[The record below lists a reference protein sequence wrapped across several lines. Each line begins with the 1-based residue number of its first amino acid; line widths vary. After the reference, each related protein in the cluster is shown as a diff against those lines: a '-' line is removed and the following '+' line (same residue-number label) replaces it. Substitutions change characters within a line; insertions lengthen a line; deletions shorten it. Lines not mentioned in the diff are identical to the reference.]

1 MKDLTKGFPAKVII
15 LFAIPLMIGNIAQQ
29 LYNITDSKIV
39 SMYVSSKSLAAVGAT
54 AVITN
59 LIIGLMNGLTQGFG
73 IVISQYFGSKEMKKL
88 RRFVFGIFVLTTI
101 LSLTLMAIGLAS
113 VTPLLRALGT
123 PSDIMDESV
132 TYLNIILIGVVFT
145 AFYNMSANL
154 LRAVG
159 DSKRPL
165 YCLFISVVVNIALDL
180 LFIRGF
186 HWGIKGAACA
196 TIISQCLCAILC
208 TSILFIKA
216 KSIIPKKGEFDLKA
230 FEYRKLMTFGLAMG
244 MMACIVNIGT
254 VILQTAINS
263 LGTTTL
269 VAHTSARRVVD
280 ILMIMVYTTGFAMTT
295 YVSQNYGARKMDR
308 IRQGIIHAVI
318 IDTIISTAILIFTF
332 TIGSSIVGWI
342 ASSQDPQILQNG
354 ELYLKVSVAF
364 FYVLGPLFIFRGS
377 LQGMGAKTTPLV
389 TSVLEMII
397 KILSVKFLVP
407 RIGYLGVA
415 LTEPISW
422 VAMTAVLII
431 GVIMALKN
439 NQSQNSF

>member
-216 KSIIPKKGEFDLKA
+216 KAIIPKKGEFDLKA

-295 YVSQNYGARKMDR
+295 YVSQNYGARKIDR

-332 TIGSSIVGWI
+332 TIGGSIVGWI

-354 ELYLKVSVAF
+354 ELYLKVSVTF

-431 GVIMALKN
+431 GVVMALKN

>member
-1 MKDLTKGFPAKVII
+1 M
-15 LFAIPLMIGNIAQQ
+15 
-29 LYNITDSKIV
+29 
-39 SMYVSSKSLAAVGAT
+39 
-54 AVITN
+54 
-59 LIIGLMNGLTQGFG
+59 
-73 IVISQYFGSKEMKKL
+73 
-88 RRFVFGIFVLTTI
+88 
-101 LSLTLMAIGLAS
+101 
-113 VTPLLRALGT
+113 
-123 PSDIMDESV
+123 
-132 TYLNIILIGVVFT
+132 
-145 AFYNMSANL
+145 
-154 LRAVG
+154 
-159 DSKRPL
+159 
-165 YCLFISVVVNIALDL
+165 
-180 LFIRGF
+180 
-186 HWGIKGAACA
+186 
-196 TIISQCLCAILC
+196 
-208 TSILFIKA
+208 
-216 KSIIPKKGEFDLKA
+216 KA

-332 TIGSSIVGWI
+332 TIGGSIVGWI

-422 VAMTAVLII
+422 VAMTAVLIV
-431 GVIMALKN
+431 GVIIALKN